1 MMKKAMVVRVGKG
14 IGGLLVERLIGAGV
28 DVVAYSGSR
37 HKLAAL
43 EETLDQSPHLH
54 TVLGDVKD
62 SEGLLAAATNGVDV
76 IFCGIYLTYDEN
88 PDKVRQMLEAVE
100 MVSEK
105 TGAKVVTIEGIYR
118 PEGENER
125 ALRLNAR
132 NMRLICP
139 ELYGG
144 QVTNTIVHYLFKKI
158 AKGKTVKSFLR
169 PKIRREYLYA
179 VDAAKDTVELATKD
193 SAFGEIWY
201 LCGGP
206 AITEEELI
214 GFAGLVVHSIPR
226 IDKIGDWKLRLLQ
239 WYVPRTKEIL
249 DRYDRGVRDN
259 KVFGLEYVGSAG
271 ATSYEVGV
279 ATTVARM
286 KKNYHLM

>member
-1 MMKKAMVVRVGKG
+1 MKKAMVVRVGKG

-43 EETLDQSPHLH
+43 EETFDQSPHLH

-62 SEGLLAAATNGVDV
+62 SEGLLAAAANGVDV

-105 TGAKVVTIEGIYR
+105 TGAKVITIEGIYR
-118 PEGENER
+118 PAGENEH

-132 NMRLICP
+132 YMRLISP

-144 QVTNTIVHYLFKKI
+144 QVTNTIVHYLLKKI
-158 AKGKTVKSFLR
+158 ANGKTVNSFLR
-169 PKIRREYLYA
+169 PEIRREYLYA
-179 VDAAKDTVELATKD
+179 VDAAKDVVELATND
-193 SAFGEIWY
+193 YAFGRIWN
-201 LCGGP
+201 LRGGP
-206 AITEEELI
+206 SITEEELI
-214 GFAGLVVHSIPR
+214 GFTGSAVNAIPR
-226 IDKIGDWKLRLLQ
+226 IEKIGGWKLRLLQ
-239 WYVPRTKEIL
+239 WYMPRTKEIL
-249 DRYDRGVRDN
+249 DCYDRGVLDN
-259 KVFGLEYVGSAG
+259 KVFGLEYFRSGG
-271 ATSYEVGV
+271 ATSYEEGIH
-279 ATTVARM
+279 TTVASM
-286 KKNYHLM
+286 KEYHHLM

>member
-1 MMKKAMVVRVGKG
+1 MKKAMVVRVGKG
-14 IGGLLVERLIGAGV
+14 IGCLLVERLIRAGV

-105 TGAKVVTIEGIYR
+105 TGAKVVTIEGVYR
-118 PEGENER
+118 PSGENEQ

-132 NMRLICP
+132 YMRLISP

-144 QVTNTIVHYLFKKI
+144 QVTNTIVHYLLKEI
-158 AKGKTVKSFLR
+158 ANGKTVKSFLR
-169 PKIRREYLYA
+169 PEIRRQYLYA
-179 VDAAKDTVELATKD
+179 VDAAVDALELASND

-214 GFAGLVVHSIPR
+214 GFAGSVVHSIPR
-226 IDKIGDWKLRLLQ
+226 IDKIGGWKRRLLQ

-249 DRYDRGVRDN
+249 PPA
-259 KVFGLEYVGSAG
+259 S
-271 ATSYEVGV
+271 T
-279 ATTVARM
+279 
-286 KKNYHLM
+286 